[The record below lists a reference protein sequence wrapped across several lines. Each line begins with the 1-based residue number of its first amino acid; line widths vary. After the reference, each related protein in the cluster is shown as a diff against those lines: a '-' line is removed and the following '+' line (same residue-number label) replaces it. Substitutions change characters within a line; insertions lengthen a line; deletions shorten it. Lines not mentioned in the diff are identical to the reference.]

1 MSEPPQPPKRTP
13 ISIDDLP
20 WYKSPYT
27 WALIIG
33 IISLT
38 LLRPCT
44 RHVPEPLPPL
54 GEVPAWL
61 SQVDVSPG
69 GATLLTFYIER
80 CATCEATISGLSG
93 VTREL
98 SRTPYE
104 PHIQVVVA
112 HPPGVSL
119 EEIAGRYAYEPRW
132 STLEV
137 DIPTLWQRG
146 GFAHAS
152 MDGEALDEDL
162 GRFLR
167 SGAVWIVDDAGA
179 LRGPLGAG
187 TDAAANETLHRV
199 QHVARTKVIDDA
211 RAR

>member
-1 MSEPPQPPKRTP
+1 MSELPPPKRTP
-13 ISIDDLP
+13 INIDELP

-27 WALIIG
+27 WAFIIG
-33 IISLT
+33 IVTLT

-44 RHVPEPLPPL
+44 RHVPEPMPSL

-61 SQVDVSPG
+61 SGVSATLG
-69 GATLLTFYIER
+69 GATLLTFYVER
-80 CATCEATISGLSG
+80 CAPCEATIAGLTG

-119 EEIAGRYAYEPRW
+119 DAVTKHYAYEPRW

-137 DIPTLWQRG
+137 EIPDLWQRG
-146 GFAHAS
+146 GFARALV
-152 MDGEALDEDL
+152 DGEPLDEDL
-162 GRFLR
+162 GRFLT

-179 LRGPLGAG
+179 LRGPLGAA
-187 TDAAANETLHRV
+187 TDEAANETLHRV
-199 QHVARTKVIDDA
+199 QHVARAKVIDDA